1 MKTEQRVI
9 TMLVI
14 ISDLHF
20 TDGTTSN
27 KAGQKDLFNISPE
40 AFRLFYAKIAN
51 IVERR
56 QELIKKVTFVYNGDI
71 FDPLRTYVWFN
82 VPQNQRPWSV
92 PLVSSDVRKTCN
104 QILKSIIT
112 HNDEALAWLNGTH
125 PDFENIWQVG
135 QTIRRIYIPG
145 NHDRIINLYEP
156 CRRQV
161 HQNLLN
167 SSASQVFEN
176 KFADAKHQ
184 TLVMHGH
191 EADAFNCEF
200 DLSGNPQY
208 KAVPIGDP
216 MTTMLFAL
224 LGYRANFL
232 PIPKEAKH
240 RFRELDNVRPSLA
253 AIRFIQN
260 IISDFNI
267 SNPVASMIRRV
278 VAEFEDLDFYRHWL
292 QSHDR
297 LNIGF
302 DEADKLQLALGAIKL
317 LGASVPSGLLEKL
330 AALVRDDACQQL
342 AQKMLAREAG
352 GNLRY
357 CVMGHTHEPVHTP
370 LYVDQKRNIQKHY
383 LNTGTF
389 RTTFSQTFDR
399 QNFLRFQRMSFAI
412 IYGPNEF
419 QPHEETPVYE
429 LWSGLRM
436 HS

>member
-1 MKTEQRVI
+1 MI

-27 KAGQKDLFNISPE
+27 KAGKKDLFNISPE
-40 AFRLFYAKIAN
+40 AFRLFLAKISN

-56 QELIKKVTFVYNGDI
+56 KELIKKVTFVYNGDI
-71 FDPLRTYVWFN
+71 FDVLRTYVWFN
-82 VPQNQRPWSV
+82 IPQNQRPWSG
-92 PLVSSDVRKTCN
+92 PLASREVRKTCN

-112 HNDEALAWLNGTH
+112 HNDEALDWLNGTH
-125 PDFENIWQVG
+125 PDFENIWQVD
-135 QTIRRIYIPG
+135 QAIERFYIPG

-161 HQNLLN
+161 HQNLLG
-167 SSASQVFEN
+167 SSGNQLFEN
-176 KFADAKHQ
+176 TYADTKHQ

-200 DLSGNPQY
+200 DQNGNPQY

-232 PIPKEAKH
+232 PIPKEAKN
-240 RFRELDNVRPSLA
+240 RFRELDNVRPPLA
-253 AIRFIQN
+253 GVRFIQN

-267 SNPVASMIRRV
+267 GNQVKSMIRRV
-278 VAEFEDLDFYRHWL
+278 VAEFEDLAFFRHWL

-302 DEADKLQLALGAIKL
+302 DEADKLQLALEAIKL
-317 LGASVPSGLLEKL
+317 LGASVPAGLLEKL
-330 AALVRDDACQQL
+330 AALIRDDACQEL

-357 CVMGHTHEPVHTP
+357 CVMGHTHEPVHIP
-370 LYVDQKRNIQKHY
+370 LYVDQNRNMEKHY

-399 QNFLRFQRMSFAI
+399 QDFLRFQRMSFVI

-419 QPHEETPVYE
+419 QPHEEIPVYE

-436 HS
+436 HN